1 MPVLAFTA
9 MLRLGLTTAVVAWSA
24 IACTPPSS
32 AISRRPRLADW
43 EHVRRALV
51 DMTESDQRP
60 RLEMEALWVDA
71 RARGVPVDKQHE
83 EIIFN
88 RMQAQDAE
96 NEATF
101 DQILRDYG
109 WPPRSRVGGDGAL
122 IAFLIVQHAPHAKQ
136 VVYLPLIR
144 EAVAHHEAEAAD
156 LALLEDRVNLVEGR
170 KQVYGSQVDIRDG
183 VTLRDVKDPD
193 HLDERRKSVGLGPIC
208 EYLAQFVAQG
218 GPVTWPP
225 CVATRKPH

>member
-1 MPVLAFTA
+1 MAMLAFTA

-32 AISRRPRLADW
+32 AISRRPRFADW
-43 EHVRRALV
+43 EAVRRALV
-51 DMTESDQRP
+51 DMTESDQKP
-60 RLEMEALWVDA
+60 RQEMEALWVDA

-83 EIIFN
+83 EIIFE

-109 WPPRSRVGGDGAL
+109 WPPRSRVGGDGAQ

-136 VVYLPLIR
+136 VAYLPLIR
-144 EAVAHHEAEAAD
+144 EAVADHEAEAGD
-156 LALLEDRVNLVEGR
+156 LAMLVDRVNLAKGR
-170 KQVYGSQVDIRDG
+170 KQVYGSQVDIHDG
-183 VTLRDVKDPD
+183 VTLKAVEDPE
-193 HLDERRKSVGLGPIC
+193 HLDERRKSLGLAPIC
-208 EYLAQFVAQG
+208 EYLAQFVAEG

-225 CVATRKPH
+225 CVAARKP